1 MTKKFL
7 EEKQRTFKPHVKK
20 IKLKTQ
26 IKKAKKNSTKT
37 KILDFDK
44 ILKVL
49 FGVSPKKRS
58 NYIPS
63 LTKKQTRSELY
74 DINNFL
80 SHNVMKITEKNNN
93 ALINIECPKFRELT
107 DKEITSYDRTVK
119 IKENVN
125 DIIYIKYHKI
135 FENKELQYRLIEKTN
150 KKKSETNKNN
160 KPALDMKLSN
170 SVSTSPVAENIPSS
184 GSSCSLQKKEQCL
197 FSLFSFSESAETAIG
212 DKM

>member
-7 EEKQRTFKPHVKK
+7 EEKQRTFKPHEKK

-49 FGVSPKKRS
+49 FGVSPKKKS
-58 NYIPS
+58 NCIPS
-63 LTKKQTRSELY
+63 LTKKQTRNELY

-93 ALINIECPKFRELT
+93 ALINIECPKFRELS

-125 DIIYIKYHKI
+125 DIIYIKYHKS
-135 FENKELQYRLIEKTN
+135 FENKELQYRLLEKTN

-170 SVSTSPVAENIPSS
+170 SISTSPITENIPSS
-184 GSSCSLQKKEQCL
+184 RSSCSLQKKEQCL
-197 FSLFSFSESAETAIG
+197 FSLLSYSESAETAIG